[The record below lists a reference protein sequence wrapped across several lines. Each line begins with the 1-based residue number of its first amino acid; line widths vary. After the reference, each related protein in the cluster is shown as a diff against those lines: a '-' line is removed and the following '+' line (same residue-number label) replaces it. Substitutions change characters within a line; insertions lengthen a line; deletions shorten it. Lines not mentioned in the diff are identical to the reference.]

1 MKKLDIQE
9 VIRLINKL
17 EEKFK
22 AMDINSEV
30 VRENVSKDFS
40 EIKEVLRKNPSDER
54 VTERL
59 KLFLREL
66 QDNSYGNKNLNSL
79 IYDLEEFIKKTDI
92 TSDF

>member
-9 VIRLINKL
+9 VTRLINKL

-30 VRENVSKDFS
+30 VRENVTKDFS